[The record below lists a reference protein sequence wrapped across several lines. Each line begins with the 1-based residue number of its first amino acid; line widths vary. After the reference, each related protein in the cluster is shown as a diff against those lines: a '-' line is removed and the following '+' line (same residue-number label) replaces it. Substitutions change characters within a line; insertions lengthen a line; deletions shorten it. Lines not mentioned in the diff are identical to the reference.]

1 MIRLLLI
8 VLYSGC
14 SMYMGYTTLA
24 PFFPG
29 EIMSRSLSPLYNSI
43 IFAIYAF
50 SYILLSNATASF
62 FIPRFGRVKTFV
74 CGAVMLCASIYI
86 FGLLYYIDDNQVFIT
101 ISLLTRLIQGCGAAI
116 ILVTGFAILVAI

>member
-29 EIMSRSLSPLYNSI
+29 EIMSRGLSPLYNSA
-43 IFAIYAF
+43 IFGIYAF
-50 SYILLSNATASF
+50 SYIALANVTSTLC
-62 FIPRFGRVKTFV
+62 IPKCGRVKTFIL
-74 CGAVMLCASIYI
+74 GASLMAAAIYI
-86 FGLLYYIDDNQVFIT
+86 FGLIYYIKNDQLFMALTLI
-101 ISLLTRLIQGCGAAI
+101 TRL
-116 ILVTGFAILVAI
+116 V